1 MKLLDRYLL
10 RQFVQIFVICF
21 LSMMGLYL
29 VIDLFGH
36 LDSFSEEAAREGN
49 LLKVIA
55 EYYGYQSIGFFDRTS
70 GILAMLSAI
79 FTVTWLQRHQ
89 EMTAMLAA
97 GISKF
102 RIVRPLLI
110 AAVVISL
117 LGVAS
122 RELVIPQI
130 RDQLTRTTKDLGG
143 TEARDLE
150 ARFDGQTDI
159 LIGGEK
165 SVAIERKI
173 IKPTFILPPILDE
186 YGKQLVADE
195 AYSIDATDQHPPGYL
210 LTGVTSPSRID
221 QRKALWLDEQAVIL
235 TAHDAPWVK
244 SGQAFVVSNMPFQ
257 LLANGSSW
265 RNYASTGELITEL
278 SSPSTELGADVR
290 VAVHTRIV
298 QPVID
303 TTLLM
308 LGLPLMFSRRQRNV
322 FLSIGLC
329 LLVVIAFSM
338 ATLTCQSL
346 GGLSLLRPTLA
357 AWLPIM
363 VFLPVAVGMSHT
375 LRT

>member
-10 RQFVQIFVICF
+10 RQFVQIFAICF
-21 LSMMGLYL
+21 ASLMGLYL

-36 LDSFSEEAAREGN
+36 LDNFSAEAEREGS
-49 LLKVIA
+49 LLRVIA
-55 EYYGYQSIGFFDRTS
+55 TYYGYQAIGFFDRTS
-70 GILAMLSAI
+70 GILAMISAI

-102 RIVRPLLI
+102 RMIRPLLV
-110 AAVVISL
+110 AAVVVSL
-117 LGVAS
+117 LGAAS
-122 RELVIPQI
+122 REWVIPQI

-143 TEARDLE
+143 TSARDLE

-165 SVAIERKI
+165 SVALEQRI
-173 IKPTFILPPILDE
+173 IKPTFILPPTLDD
-186 YGKQLVADE
+186 YGKQLVAAE
-195 AYSIDATDQHPPGYL
+195 AFFWEATEHHPSGYL
-210 LTGVTSPSRID
+210 LSDVTSPARID
-221 QRKALWLDEQAVIL
+221 ERKSLWLDGQAVVI
-235 TAHDAPWVK
+235 TAGEAEWLEP
-244 SGQAFVVSNMPFQ
+244 GQAFVVSAMSFQ

-290 VAVHTRIV
+290 VAVHARLI
-298 QPVID
+298 QPVTD

-329 LLVVIAFSM
+329 LLVAIAFTLV
-338 ATLTCQSL
+338 TLTCQSL
-346 GGLSLLRPTLA
+346 GGLSMLRPTLA

-363 VFLPVAVGMSHT
+363 VFLPVAVGMSQT